1 MRVVNRIGGFGM
13 SFLGL
18 RMARDLGLSLT
29 AVGLVLALFGLCTM
43 PSRILGGVLTTRLG
57 ARATII
63 VGLLACAAA
72 QLIIAF
78 GSKIPVVIAGV
89 LALGLAYEIIEPAT
103 QALVVETVPGA
114 KQASTFAL
122 LWSSIAVAGVVS
134 GVLVAPLAPWG
145 VSALFVADALSSLL
159 AAAVAARL
167 LPSTT
172 SAVAS
177 PPWRSALTRR
187 LIVWTGI
194 GTLYAVLVMVIVFM
208 LPLAVE
214 VAGWSPVVTG
224 WLLAVAA
231 AAAIGAQRLVARWE
245 ERMRPATMLVIGH
258 VVLAAGLALWATGEL
273 AFLVLGAVLEGAS
286 GAFCLSTYQ
295 AVAGRMAQPGLAAA
309 VMTVFGLS
317 WGVAAVVAPAVGT
330 ALLARGSGMLWLAC
344 AAASLVLAALHA
356 SSTGSLAVSRWRSV
370 GRRGL
375 RPVGGPR

>member
-167 LPSTT
+167 LSTT

-231 AAAIGAQRLVARWE
+231 AAAIVAQRLVARWE
-245 ERMRPATMLVIGH
+245 ERLRPATMLVIGH
-258 VVLAAGLALWATGEL
+258 VVLAAGLALWATREL
-273 AFLVLGAVLEGAS
+273 GFLVLGAVLEGAS

>member
-167 LPSTT
+167 LLNDQ
-172 SAVAS
+172 
-177 PPWRSALTRR
+177 RRR
-187 LIVWTGI
+187 L
-194 GTLYAVLVMVIVFM
+194 A
-208 LPLAVE
+208 P
-214 VAGWSPVVTG
+214 VA
-224 WLLAVAA
+224 
-231 AAAIGAQRLVARWE
+231 
-245 ERMRPATMLVIGH
+245 
-258 VVLAAGLALWATGEL
+258 
-273 AFLVLGAVLEGAS
+273 LGAHPSPDRVDGHRHPVCRARH
-286 GAFCLSTYQ
+286 GHR
-295 AVAGRMAQPGLAAA
+295 VH
-309 VMTVFGLS
+309 
-317 WGVAAVVAPAVGT
+317 APA
-330 ALLARGSGMLWLAC
+330 
-344 AAASLVLAALHA
+344 
-356 SSTGSLAVSRWRSV
+356 
-370 GRRGL
+370 RR
-375 RPVGGPR
+375 